1 MAIFREQIIVGRPMR
16 LLGLIPAILALIVS
30 TAASAQDW
38 AEYSNRENF
47 FTVNFPGDPVE
58 TTVPYKTTKG
68 TNLTAHVFTGVAPAD
83 TLLAGTYM
91 VTVVDYSSVP
101 DEIPTAVEQA
111 AAAIRAKGVAK
122 YDAAGNVDQM
132 RSWRMTVETA
142 DKHRILAEILTAA
155 NNRLYIVQADTV
167 ISAPVPAQFQASVQ
181 ILDENGVRIRYKTV
195 GSTERVR

>member
-1 MAIFREQIIVGRPMR
+1 MAIFPEQIIVGRPMR
-16 LLGLIPAILALIVS
+16 FLSLIPALLALIVS

-38 AEYSNRENF
+38 GEYSNRENF
-47 FTVNFPGDPVE
+47 FTVNFPGDPAE
-58 TTVPYKTTKG
+58 TTIPYKTTKG
-68 TNLTAHVFTGVAPAD
+68 PTLTAHVFTAVAPAD
-83 TLLAGTYM
+83 TLRAGTYM

-101 DEIPTAVEQA
+101 DEIPAAVEQA
-111 AAAIRAKGVAK
+111 AAAIRAKGTAK
-122 YDAAGNVDQM
+122 YDAAGNIDQM

-155 NNRLYIVQADTV
+155 NNRLYIVQADTA
-167 ISAPVPAQFQASVQ
+167 IAAPVPAQFQASVQ